1 MFKSLKI
8 NKERK
13 YILIGGAVLLLFG
26 MIYRFYPSIQGLFSI
41 SDEIAIKKNHIEK
54 FIKVVNQKDRIDK
67 QRLNLNRI
75 LNRMESGLFTG
86 ETPSL
91 AAVEL
96 QNILNE
102 IAHATNIK
110 IKTMQVLKETE
121 PGEQVYINIP
131 VRFSF
136 NSNVLQL
143 KEMLY
148 EIEASLKL
156 LIITDMNVDLLRR
169 RKQQDHIRSTITV
182 QGVMKYKNRESR
194 G

>member
-13 YILIGGAVLLLFG
+13 YILIGGAVLLFFG
-26 MIYRFYPSIQGLFSI
+26 MIYRFYPGIHGLVSI

-54 FIKVVNQKDRIDK
+54 YINVVNQRDRIDK
-67 QRLNLNRI
+67 ERLNLNRI
-75 LNRMESGLFTG
+75 INRVESGLFTG
-86 ETPSL
+86 KTPSL

-102 IAHATNIK
+102 IAHANNVK
-110 IKTMQVLKETE
+110 INTMQVLKETE
-121 PGEQVYINIP
+121 PGEQVYIKIP

-143 KEMLY
+143 KEILY
-148 EIEASLKL
+148 EIEASSKL
-156 LIITDMNVDLLRR
+156 LIITEMNVDLLRS
-169 RKQQDHIRSTITV
+169 KQGGQIRSTITV
-182 QGVMKYKNRESR
+182 QGIMKHKESK

>member
-1 MFKSLKI
+1 MLNLLKI

-13 YILIGGAVLLLFG
+13 YILIGGAVLLFFG
-26 MIYRFYPSIQGLFSI
+26 MIYRFYPNIHGLVSI
-41 SDEIAIKKNHIEK
+41 SDEIAVKKNHIVK
-54 FIKVVNQKDRIDK
+54 YLNVVNQRGRINTE
-67 QRLNLNRI
+67 RVNLNRI
-75 LNRMESGLFTG
+75 LNRLESGLFTG
-86 ETPSL
+86 KTPSL

-102 IAHATNIK
+102 IANTNNVK
-110 IKTMQVLKETE
+110 INTMQVLKETE
-121 PGEQVYINIP
+121 PGEHIYIKIP

-148 EIEASLKL
+148 EIAASSKL

-169 RKQQDHIRSTITV
+169 KQQGKIRATITV
-182 QGVMKYKNRESR
+182 QGVMKQKESS